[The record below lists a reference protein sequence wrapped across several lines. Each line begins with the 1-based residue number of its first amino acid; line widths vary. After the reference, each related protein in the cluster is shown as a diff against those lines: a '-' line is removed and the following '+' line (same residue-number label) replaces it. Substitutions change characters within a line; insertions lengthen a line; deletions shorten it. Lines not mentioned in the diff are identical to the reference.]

1 MARIIDE
8 NQYTNNVAFDFENKL
23 NSEYVRLIEENP
35 QPCVY
40 YSISD
45 PDSSVD
51 DGLYNVERHLGSHSP
66 IRYKKIDNLPIYMD
80 NSVILDLNEAD
91 EGLTT
96 SFEAEAK
103 IMPGTVIPY
112 PDDYFY
118 IKYLGK
124 KFMFRV
130 TEVAFD
136 TVKSFNYYK
145 INFTIKSVGDSDTY
159 NDLEFQTVERHT
171 CIVRN
176 IGTDDKCIV
185 EDTVYQS
192 ILLLNEVYDKLADMY
207 LRLFYS
213 TRYNA
218 LLYSSDDGLTSVY
231 DRFITKFIN
240 DNNIFHKKYDYETT
254 SFIEVDFDRKFLVDY
269 EHSIFKKLELHRFD
283 KIEDMPYVVVPLIDT
298 LSTFALYSDKSI
310 STLAK
315 VPSNLSKWYLPEGII
330 YHGETQLTPEEEEE
344 RINKLPIFKKIIS
357 KYISNKVGKVSDIRI
372 EELNIMSSM
381 DYDWNSYISLPIV
394 LFILKSLYKD
404 YMKRVD
410 R

>member
-8 NQYTNNVAFDFENKL
+8 NQYTNNAAFDFENKL
-23 NSEYVRLIEENP
+23 NTEYARLIEENP

-66 IRYKKIDNLPIYMD
+66 IRYNKIDNLPIYMD
-80 NSVILDLNEAD
+80 NNVLLDLNDAE
-91 EGLTT
+91 EGLTV

-124 KFMFRV
+124 KFVFRV
-130 TEVAFD
+130 TEVAYD
-136 TVKSFNYYK
+136 TIKSFNYYK
-145 INFTIKSVGDSDTY
+145 INFMIKSVDDADTY
-159 NDLEFQTVERHT
+159 NDLEFQTIERHT
-171 CIVRN
+171 CIIRN
-176 IGTDDKCIV
+176 IGTEDKCIV

-213 TRYNA
+213 TKYNV
-218 LLYSSDDGLTSVY
+218 LLYSGDNGVTSVY

-240 DNNIFHKKYDYETT
+240 DNQLFHKKYDYETT
-254 SFIEVDFDRKFLVDY
+254 TLIEVDFDRKFLVDY
-269 EHSIFKKLELHRFD
+269 ERSIFKKLELRKLD
-283 KIEDMPYVVVPLIDT
+283 GVEDIPYATVALIDP
-298 LSTFALYSDKSI
+298 LSVFALHYDLSV
-310 STLAK
+310 STTAK
-315 VPSNLSKWYLPEGII
+315 VPSNISKWYLPEGII
-330 YHGETQLTPEEEEE
+330 YHGDTPLTPEEEEE
-344 RINKLPIFKKIIS
+344 RINKLPIIKKIVAKFIA
-357 KYISNKVGKVSDIRI
+357 KKADKLSDIPM
-372 EELNIMSSM
+372 EELHTMSSM
-381 DYDWNSYISLPIV
+381 DYDWDTYISIPIL

-404 YMKRVD
+404 YMRKVER
-410 R
+410 